1 MGLMDKFANL
11 SSTMSKVNLATG
23 GKDPSQAV
31 YAGFEN
37 MGLKVVSEDRGK
49 GFTKMVGDYKNKG
62 RQTTVIIDA
71 SRMMQV
77 AGAGLMNTLLSVAG
91 EATGLG
97 TILGG
102 SEWDVQWREFRI
114 RDAMQ
119 NAAMMMIWT
128 ISLPAPAAGTVN
140 VGKDR
145 KVGESIGNGLFA
157 QGDGAALEAVN
168 KPEIKAVLEKA
179 HFHEVSVKGDSIM
192 AVWGPTMQDYG
203 RVVKS
208 ADEAV
213 TVSENVLDGL
223 SALADAMSH

>member
-49 GFTKMVGDYKNKG
+49 GFTKMAGDYKNKG
-62 RQTTVIIDA
+62 RATTVIIDA

-77 AGAGLMNTLLSVAG
+77 GEAGLMNTLLSVAG

-102 SEWDVQWREFRI
+102 SEWDDQWREFRI

-128 ISLPAPAAGTVN
+128 ITLPAPVSGIVN
-140 VGKDR
+140 IGKD
-145 KVGESIGNGLFA
+145 KKIGESIGNGLFA
-157 QGDGAALEAVN
+157 KGEGAAWEAVN
-168 KPEIKAVLEKA
+168 KTEIKAALEKA
-179 HFHEVSVKGDSIM
+179 HFHEVSIKGDAIM

-203 RVVKS
+203 KVVKS
-208 ADEAV
+208 ADAAV
-213 TVSENVLDGL
+213 TVSESVLDAL
-223 SALADAMSH
+223 SALADALG